1 MLVDKV
7 VIPELGVPK
16 VHRVEVDHKVV
27 EHWDQAD
34 MVDLTYFLFK
44 FLSFLKNLAVC
55 PSRTVSFKLMKSQC
69 NLALIDKSSNP
80 DCQVLA
86 DFSIFSVK
94 SVSHALRLSYY
105 PCGKPWMD
113 FVLSCRSLLT
123 GEFCF

>member
-1 MLVDKV
+1 MGSGGYGRFD
-7 VIPELGVPK
+7 I
-16 VHRVEVDHKVV
+16 
-27 EHWDQAD
+27 
-34 MVDLTYFLFK
+34 FSFK
-44 FLSFLKNLAVC
+44 FSSFLKNLAVC

-94 SVSHALRLSYY
+94 SVSHALRLTY

-113 FVLSCRSLLT
+113 FVLSQSVDWGILFLDCRAYQNSWEKT
-123 GEFCF
+123 ICDPGNFQQPFEFCIDT